1 MPANTASWTNFP
13 LGRRRGRRASLPP
26 VPKELRL
33 TNAFQ
38 ALDGLS
44 QPLGELQDLSTLRDR
59 AAAGGP
65 YAPPGAAAPPPV
77 ASVHRAA
84 RRSSTRKRR
93 MLREAVSSH
102 SGGPSR
108 AESRCQSAQSD
119 QADHQQTAAGVQTPA
134 PSVTRHN
141 QPAPPPTLI
150 IGSRHPRRRRLEV
163 AWRHAHFS
171 ALTWFTVAGG
181 RTNGSPGGRAAVTG
195 HVKPEPGSLS
205 SGLPPCA
212 MRLTPTLVQTAA
224 LSASRLARMRFTSGI
239 TEVTAGDRTEHE
251 ENPGSCG
258 KFPWETGCVGSN
270 ASWAI
275 KIQHYIFEVDSF
287 DVAQC

>member
-1 MPANTASWTNFP
+1 MLIQNSSHCENCNKLKERISVLEGRISVLHSIKEDELFLESLLESRGADAASLLCPEAELPVSGVVSEECPQMGARPKICSTPATTASWTNVP
-13 LGRRRGRRASLPP
+13 LGPRRGRRTSLPP

-44 QPLGELQDLSTLRDR
+44 QPLGELQDLSTLRDP

-65 YAPPGAAAPPPV
+65 CAPPGAAAPPPV

-93 MLREAVSSH
+93 MLWEAVSSH

-119 QADHQQTAAGVQTPA
+119 QADHQQTATGVQTPA

-141 QPAPPPTLI
+141 QPAPPSTLI
-150 IGSRHPRRRRLEV
+150 ID
-163 AWRHAHFS
+163 
-171 ALTWFTVAGG
+171 
-181 RTNGSPGGRAAVTG
+181 VTG
-195 HVKPEPGSLS
+195 K
-205 SGLPPCA
+205 
-212 MRLTPTLVQTAA
+212 R
-224 LSASRLARMRFTSGI
+224 
-239 TEVTAGDRTEHE
+239 E
-251 ENPGSCG
+251 EEG
-258 KFPWETGCVGSN
+258 
-270 ASWAI
+270 
-275 KIQHYIFEVDSF
+275 
-287 DVAQC
+287 